1 MINNHSPSYGVSN
14 GPTTR
19 AWILVILSGSGA
31 TNIPGGGS
39 LNILKISLIKKKRIF
54 LYLIKNKNLPFD
66 PCQTSCT
73 WLLDIPIS
81 TM

>member
-39 LNILKISLIKKKRIF
+39 LNILKISLIKKNEYF
-54 LYLIKNKNLPFD
+54 YLIENKNLPFN

-81 TM
+81 AM